1 MNNSLTGISE
11 TSYLSNLWLNLEE
24 MPINNWRLILET
36 GDLKYLFKSKKGRV
50 SNRCI
55 EHWDTLQQE
64 YLDEFGLDETYKQ
77 LLRFQNKLMQLNLDF
92 VISRDRFLL
101 NLIKMTEADID
112 NLKSNE
118 EIKFYDMLDHVE
130 KYKGFAIDP
139 DKYSTKKW
147 YYSLK
152 NLSKNGEENKG

>member
-1 MNNSLTGISE
+1 
-11 TSYLSNLWLNLEE
+11 

-36 GDLKYLFKSKKGRV
+36 GDLKYLFKSRKGRV

-64 YLDEFGLDETYKQ
+64 YLDEFGIEESYKQ
-77 LLRFQNKLMQLNLDF
+77 ILRLEKKLLNLNLDF
-92 VISRDRFLL
+92 VIERDRFLL
-101 NLIKMTEADID
+101 NMIKITEADIKA
-112 NLKSNE
+112 LKSE
-118 EIKFYDMLDHVE
+118 ESVKFYEMLDHVE

-139 DKYSTKKW
+139 DKYSVKKW

-152 NLSKNGEENKG
+152 NISKNGQAD

>member
-1 MNNSLTGISE
+1 MSTTSIGITE
-11 TSYLSNLWLNLEE
+11 TSYLSNLWADLEE

-36 GDLKYLFKSKKGRV
+36 GDLKYLFKSRKGRV

-64 YLDEFGLDETYKQ
+64 YLDEFGIEESYKQ
-77 LLRFQNKLMQLNLDF
+77 ILRLEKKLLNLNLDF
-92 VISRDRFLL
+92 VIERDRFLL
-101 NLIKMTEADID
+101 NMIKITEADIKA
-112 NLKSNE
+112 LKSE
-118 EIKFYDMLDHVE
+118 ESVKFYEMLDHVE

-139 DKYSTKKW
+139 DKYSVKKW

-152 NLSKNGEENKG
+152 NISKNGQAD

>member
-1 MNNSLTGISE
+1 
-11 TSYLSNLWLNLEE
+11 

-50 SNRCI
+50 SKRCV

-64 YLDEFGLDETYKQ
+64 YLDEFGIEENYKQ
-77 LLRFQNKLMQLNLDF
+77 ILRLEKKLMNLNLDY
-92 VISRDRFLL
+92 VITRDRFLF
-101 NLIKMTEADID
+101 NVIKITEGEIALIKQGEGV
-112 NLKSNE
+112 
-118 EIKFYDMLDHVE
+118 KFYEMLDHVE

-139 DKYSTKKW
+139 ETYSVKKW

-152 NLSKNGEENKG
+152 NISKNGQDD

>member
-1 MNNSLTGISE
+1 
-11 TSYLSNLWLNLEE
+11 
-24 MPINNWRLILET
+24 
-36 GDLKYLFKSKKGRV
+36 
-50 SNRCI
+50 
-55 EHWDTLQQE
+55 
-64 YLDEFGLDETYKQ
+64 
-77 LLRFQNKLMQLNLDF
+77 
-92 VISRDRFLL
+92 
-101 NLIKMTEADID
+101 MTEADID